1 MVSIILS
8 TIIYNKIRTISY
20 SEGIFLRKKLPHRSV
35 YVFPTLLTLIS
46 NERQRTSRA
55 SLIFFA
61 GKEPEKALVI
71 RDLSATFTLQPK
83 LDSMVLTTFERGV
96 LSNVRYP

>member
-8 TIIYNKIRTISY
+8 TIIYNKIRTIYY

-46 NERQRTSRA
+46 NERQSTSRA
-55 SLIFFA
+55 SLMFFDES
-61 GKEPEKALVI
+61 EPEKVLSS
-71 RDLSATFTLQPK
+71 RLLSATLTLQSK
-83 LDSMVLTTFERGV
+83 LDSMVFTTFDSEVPSKAR
-96 LSNVRYP
+96 